1 MRFGKKSKK
10 EIIKVL
16 INYLLILLN
25 TMILVSG
32 QFLWK
37 FGMVNKENSFSSV
50 GEIIKLM
57 LSPYIVTGL
66 TMYGFATVLWLFILT
81 RVPLSVAYPLQS
93 LAYVFAVFGAFYI
106 FNEPLS
112 VMKIVG
118 VLLIMIGVSFIGFS
132 SGA

>member
-1 MRFGKKSKK
+1 ML
-10 EIIKVL
+10 V
-16 INYLLILLN
+16 NYLLILLN

-37 FGMVNKENSFSSV
+37 FGMTNKEDSFGSV

-57 LSPYIVTGL
+57 FSPYIITGL

-81 RVPLSVAYPLQS
+81 RVPLSVAYPIQS
-93 LAYVFAVFGAFYI
+93 LAYVFAVFGAYFI

-112 VMKIVG
+112 FMKVAG
-118 VLLIMIGVSFIGFS
+118 VLLIIIGVSFIGFS
-132 SGA
+132 SAPELN

>member
-1 MRFGKKSKK
+1 ML
-10 EIIKVL
+10 V
-16 INYLLILLN
+16 NYLFILLN

-37 FGMVNKENSFSSV
+37 FGMMGKETSFSSI
-50 GEIIKLM
+50 GGIIKLM
-57 LSPYIVTGL
+57 LSPYILTGL

-93 LAYVFAVFGAFYI
+93 VAYVFAVFGAFYI

-112 VMKIVG
+112 LTKIVG
-118 VLLIMIGVSFIGFS
+118 VLLIMVGVSLIGFS
-132 SGA
+132 SAA

>member
-1 MRFGKKSKK
+1 ML
-10 EIIKVL
+10 V
-16 INYLLILLN
+16 NYLLILLN

-37 FGMVNKENSFSSV
+37 FGMVNKENSFGSL
-50 GEIIKLM
+50 GEVIKLM
-57 LSPYIVTGL
+57 VSPYIVTGL

-93 LAYVFAVFGAFYI
+93 LAYVFAVFGAFFI

-112 VMKIVG
+112 LMKIVG

>member
-1 MRFGKKSKK
+1 ML
-10 EIIKVL
+10 V
-16 INYLLILLN
+16 NYLLILIN

-37 FGMVNKENSFSSV
+37 FGMTGKEDSFTSI
-50 GEIIKLM
+50 GAIIKLM

-81 RVPLSVAYPLQS
+81 RVPLSVAYPIQS
-93 LAYVFAVFGAFYI
+93 LAYVFAVFGAYFI

-112 VMKIVG
+112 MMKILG
-118 VLLIMIGVSFIGFS
+118 VLMIMIGVSFIGFS
-132 SGA
+132 SAPNFD

>member
-1 MRFGKKSKK
+1 ML
-10 EIIKVL
+10 V
-16 INYLLILLN
+16 NYLLILLN

-37 FGMVNKENSFSSV
+37 FGMTDKEDSFTSV

-57 LSPYIVTGL
+57 FSPYIVTGL

-81 RVPLSVAYPLQS
+81 RVPLSVAYPIQS
-93 LAYVFAVFGAFYI
+93 LAYVFAVFGAYFI

-112 VMKIVG
+112 YMKILG
-118 VLLIMIGVSFIGFS
+118 VLLIMVGVSFIGFS
-132 SGA
+132 SGAQH

>member
-1 MRFGKKSKK
+1 M
-10 EIIKVL
+10 L
-16 INYLLILLN
+16 INYLLILIN

-37 FGMVNKENSFSSV
+37 FGMTGKEDSFTSV
-50 GEIIKLM
+50 GAIIKLM

-81 RVPLSVAYPLQS
+81 RVPLSVAYPIQS
-93 LAYVFAVFGAFYI
+93 LAYVFAVFGAYFI

-112 VMKIVG
+112 LMKILG
-118 VLLIMIGVSFIGFS
+118 VLMIMIGVSFIGFS
-132 SGA
+132 SAPNFD

>member
-1 MRFGKKSKK
+1 ML
-10 EIIKVL
+10 V
-16 INYLLILLN
+16 NYLLILLN

-37 FGMVNKENSFSSV
+37 FGMTGKEDSFTSV
-50 GEIIKLM
+50 GAIIKLM

-81 RVPLSVAYPLQS
+81 RVPLSVAYPIQS
-93 LAYVFAVFGAFYI
+93 LAYVFAVFGAYFI

-112 VMKIVG
+112 MMKILG
-118 VLLIMIGVSFIGFS
+118 VLMIMIGVSFIGFS
-132 SGA
+132 SAPNFD

>member
-1 MRFGKKSKK
+1 ML
-10 EIIKVL
+10 V
-16 INYLLILLN
+16 NYLLILLN

-37 FGMVNKENSFSSV
+37 FGMTGKDDSFSSV
-50 GEIIKLM
+50 GAIIKLM

-81 RVPLSVAYPLQS
+81 RVPLSVAYPIQS
-93 LAYVFAVFGAFYI
+93 LAYVFAVFGAYFI

-112 VMKIVG
+112 MMKILG
-118 VLLIMIGVSFIGFS
+118 VLMIMIGVSFIGFS
-132 SGA
+132 SAPNFD